1 MLGVWGNIPWKYELN
16 PFSGLGRD
24 VMTSLDNETK
34 MHGQTKIIGVRENTA
49 LQCSKKISIESLILL
64 GTSYTAT
71 DITLY

>member
-1 MLGVWGNIPWKYELN
+1 
-16 PFSGLGRD
+16 
-24 VMTSLDNETK
+24 MTSLDNETK